1 MEENNRSES
10 QITNPANT
18 NVQIVS
24 VQGNP
29 GEGFGIASL
38 ITALLG
44 LSIIPVI
51 LGFIGL
57 SKSKKISQ
65 KNGPALAGV
74 IIGFIS
80 FFIKIVIILGII
92 TISYSS
98 YKLMK
103 KDVPI
108 SRPGIDGI
116 ELPIVR
122 PEKDQLTCDETS
134 YDDLQLL
141 GSDSNYKVY
150 IETKLTKDDYGYK
163 YEDDKADILVCSGD
177 TNKMIKK
184 ISHEGVSL
192 ISAVIHS
199 NLDYILLDSG
209 TSSVRQRYILRLGR
223 GDMLPYILTNGEV
236 LYWNHYYIYTY
247 KEAMGSK
254 DLRAGL
260 GDNKTI
266 SSIHSVNAKT
276 GEDKLLIPNKDLN
289 IDSFVE
295 LIDGDILTYK
305 TYYYDSKAMAYD
317 VSKTQTL
324 TLDLNTVLESQ
335 E

>member
-92 TISYSS
+92 AISYSS
-98 YKLMK
+98 YELMK
-103 KDVPI
+103 KDVFI
-108 SRPGIDGI
+108 SRPDI
-116 ELPIVR
+116 ELPTVR
-122 PEKDQLTCDETS
+122 QEKDQLICDETN

-150 IETKLTKDDYGYK
+150 IETKLTKDEYGYK

-177 TNKMIKK
+177 TNKMIKE
-184 ISHEGVSL
+184 IVHEGITP

-209 TSSVRQRYILRLGR
+209 TGSVRQRYILRLEH

-254 DLRAGL
+254 ALRAGL
-260 GDNKTI
+260 GDNNTV

-276 GEDKLLIPNKDLN
+276 GEDKLLITNKDLN

-295 LIDGDILTYK
+295 LINGDILTYK
-305 TYYYDSKAMAYD
+305 IYYYDSKAMAYD